1 MVSQV
6 KSKLSKSSQIFLA
19 WILGNP
25 ENDPD
30 MFDFNEVM
38 MRHVDVSMLG
48 LSQVQAFHI
57 LGDQMVDIR
66 RHLEVAIADTT
77 YDC

>member
-19 WILGNP
+19 WILSDP
-25 ENDPD
+25 ETEPD

-38 MRHVDVSMLG
+38 MRHVDISVLG